1 MNKNKQTNEKRNELR
16 QKKFPKGLLV
26 KEGSQNALNMFF
38 VYLTNCPSDWNE
50 KKGRHKEALQKTREY
65 FDVDYGIE
73 CMLTWG
79 INFGCKD
86 SETSSERHH
95 AMSLSYHDA
104 KGMIGKGY
112 RFCELKI
119 AA

>member
-1 MNKNKQTNEKRNELR
+1 MKNDLECNKKS
-16 QKKFPKGLLV
+16 FPKGYWS
-26 KEGSQNALNMFF
+26 KKGKPTQNALNMFF
-38 VYLTNCPSDWNE
+38 VYLSNRPNDWNE
-50 KKGRHKEALQKTREY
+50 RKGRHKEALQKTREY
-65 FDVDYGIE
+65 FEVDYGIE

-104 KGMIGKGY
+104 KGMIGQGY
-112 RFCELKI
+112 HYSELKLVG
-119 AA
+119 